1 MVLMLSARVP
11 TFVTYSLLKKTPRS
25 PIRFKSKSAS
35 GNAGDRGRLGSM
47 MQRLIALLPSL
58 RVSVA
63 AGLACV
69 ISFAA
74 GYLLAGWWSDA
85 HDTTPLEQICDH
97 VNSLE
102 EEFPEQQLPNA
113 WRDVPRRSER

>member
-1 MVLMLSARVP
+1 
-11 TFVTYSLLKKTPRS
+11 
-25 PIRFKSKSAS
+25 
-35 GNAGDRGRLGSM
+35 M
-47 MQRLIALLPSL
+47 MQRLSALLPSL
-58 RVSVA
+58 RVSLA

-69 ISFAA
+69 ISFVA

-102 EEFPEQQLPNA
+102 EEFPNNRTRRCVTSLRRLWSNA
-113 WRDVPRRSER
+113 GQRWTRRRELRRSLS